1 MEEVLYSVFK
11 RVSCLEGR
19 ALFLDITLTD
29 NEHMGQINEQHRGK
43 SSPTNVL
50 SFPQYPC
57 LKTIPP
63 QGPLLLGDLVFSYG
77 KIAQE
82 AREHA
87 VPFQEHFAHL
97 IVHGALHL
105 LGWDH
110 IEEEEAK
117 KMEALE
123 TQILYDLGFSD
134 PYAHGWGV
142 PEKDMS

>member
-82 AREHA
+82 
-87 VPFQEHFAHL
+87 
-97 IVHGALHL
+97 
-105 LGWDH
+105 
-110 IEEEEAK
+110 EEAK